1 MNLWLHNQYLQ
12 LRISNNLLRINLQ
25 GAALLDAQGVADL
38 LGNHDTA
45 KAVHPAHDACCFH
58 VHLSFLFNVERWYY
72 LQEKAKYA
80 KKMPLFHVKQRHLMF
95 GSLRPRRISIRRADH
110 SDRSGSFT
118 RLLSSKVFQARIV
131 SGDSPLS
138 TYRPGLRQQQ
148 LHQRRDRACQ
158 RPGSQWSAR
167 RRPRRRR

>member
-1 MNLWLHNQYLQ
+1 MSSHLPVWINRTYRLELSVLKSGQNQRE
-12 LRISNNLLRINLQ
+12 LRCIPDFFCLPYYNTFL
-25 GAALLDAQGVADL
+25 
-38 LGNHDTA
+38 
-45 KAVHPAHDACCFH
+45 HPAHDACCFH

-138 TYRPGLRQQQ
+138 TYRPGLRQQR

-158 RPGSQWSAR
+158 QPGSQWSAH